1 VSDPERFKGWDI
13 SGSIHIRD
21 IESRYDLVGL

>member
-1 VSDPERFKGWDI
+1 MSDLEMFEGWDI
-13 SGSIHIRD
+13 SGSIHISD